1 MKKRFFNIIV
11 FFFLFLMPAGL
22 MAQAMPANDNPLSEK
37 YPFVST
43 IFNRILNSSGL
54 DSFYKKLHDL
64 KTNDSGLISIVHIGD
79 SHIQADF
86 LTGVVRTGLQEFFGD
101 AGRGLVFPYQLAQS
115 NAPDDISSSSNTR
128 WQFNRLAHPEIPIT
142 PGISGHGIRTNTS
155 GASIHLSLRGI
166 ASPFNRVKFFTD
178 STNAVTWTVKADNS
192 DSLYELKKDAGLY
205 KEINFKNPGTGFSL
219 SSEPSDAMKELY
231 GVSLENSNHGVI
243 YHTIGVN
250 GARYDQYNNADLF
263 WQQLPAL
270 KADLFIISLG
280 TNEAQWDGFSETA
293 FYRTLTLFIEKLK
306 QASPGAS
313 VLFTTAPD
321 SYKNRRYNTVLRQL
335 NTSLAGY
342 CNKNYL
348 PLWDLYQ
355 ITNGYGSAYSWS
367 RRGLMTRDRIHSTP
381 DGYRLQGN
389 LLLTALA
396 KGYNGYL
403 GR

>member
-1 MKKRFFNIIV
+1 MKKRFLDIIV
-11 FFFLFLMPAGL
+11 FLFLFSIPAGL
-22 MAQAMPANDNPLSEK
+22 MAQAMPANDNAISAK
-37 YPFVST
+37 YSFVST

-54 DSFYKKLHDL
+54 DSFYKKLYEL
-64 KTNDSGLISIVHIGD
+64 KTKDNGLVSIVHIGD

-86 LTGVVRTGLQEFFGD
+86 LSGVVRNGLQEFFGD

-115 NAPDDISSSSNTR
+115 NAPDDISSTSNTR
-128 WQFNRLAHPEIPIT
+128 WKFNRLAHPEISIP

-155 GASIHLSLRGI
+155 GAAIHLSLRGI
-166 ASPFNRVKFFTD
+166 ASPFNRLKFFTD
-178 STNAVTWTVKADNS
+178 SADAVTWTVKADNS
-192 DSLYELKKDAGLY
+192 DSSYELKKNGQLY
-205 KEINFKNPGTGFSL
+205 KEIDLENASTGFSL
-219 SSEPSDAMKELY
+219 TSHPTDATKELY
-231 GVSLENSNHGVI
+231 GISLENSNSGII

-270 KADLFIISLG
+270 KADLFIVSLG

-293 FYRTLTLFIEKLK
+293 FYRTLSAFIEKLK

-355 ITNGYGSAYSWS
+355 ITNGYGSAYSWT
-367 RRGLMTRDRIHSTP
+367 RRGLMTRDRIHFTP

-389 LLLTALA
+389 LLLGALA
-396 KGYNGYL
+396 KGYNGYI